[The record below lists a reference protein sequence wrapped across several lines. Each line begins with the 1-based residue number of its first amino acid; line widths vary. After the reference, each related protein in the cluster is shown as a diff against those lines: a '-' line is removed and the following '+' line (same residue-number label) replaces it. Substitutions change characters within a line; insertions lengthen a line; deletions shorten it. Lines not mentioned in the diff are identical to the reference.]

1 MTENYNKICEAAVT
15 LTGACALVVRG
26 GDGGR
31 DSTGSD
37 GVALLAIP
45 RSPFLRVH
53 HGLDE
58 NNRWCWLRRQRLQ
71 RQLQLL
77 DIVTSWQD
85 IVDAAVVAVADDDVA
100 AVEIVVF
107 YCFLADSVQL
117 LDPLERFVAIYSLH
131 S

>member
-1 MTENYNKICEAAVT
+1 MAGHLTVNADGNYNKICEAAVT

-45 RSPFLRVH
+45 RSPLPRG

-58 NNRWCWLRRQRLQ
+58 NACIR
-71 RQLQLL
+71 
-77 DIVTSWQD
+77 
-85 IVDAAVVAVADDDVA
+85 
-100 AVEIVVF
+100 
-107 YCFLADSVQL
+107 
-117 LDPLERFVAIYSLH
+117 
-131 S
+131 